1 MPATSPIEADLIE
14 VFSSIQGEGVL
25 IGCRQ
30 VFARFADCNLSC
42 AYCDTPFHG
51 EAAYRFETAPG
62 SGESLQLKNPA
73 DLLALGA
80 VLEQWR
86 SMHPGLHHSLC
97 LTGGE
102 PLLHA
107 EALKRWLPVI
117 SATWPV
123 YLETNGTLPLELGK
137 VLRWITWISMDI
149 KTEETTG
156 QATRWE
162 AHAQFMETAE
172 NRLCQ
177 VKLVVGAKT
186 DPETVRRAAGLV
198 KRHAPG
204 APLILQPCMSKGRL
218 TVTGPVLLQLQAAA
232 ADLLPD
238 TRLIPQVHPFLGLA

>member
-1 MPATSPIEADLIE
+1 VE

-30 VFARFADCNLSC
+30 VFLRFAGCNLSC

-51 EAAYRFETAPG
+51 GAVYCLETAPG
-62 SGESLQLKNPA
+62 SGESLQFKNPA
-73 DLLALGA
+73 DLLALGEA
-80 VLEQWR
+80 LEQWR
-86 SMHPGLHHSLC
+86 QSHPGLHHSLC

-107 EALKRWLPVI
+107 EALQRWLPVI
-117 SATWPV
+117 SQTWPV
-123 YLETNGTLPLELGK
+123 YLETNGTLPVELGR
-137 VLRWITWISMDI
+137 VLRWLTWISMDI

-162 AHAQFMETAE
+162 AHAQFMEAAG

-186 DPETVRRAAGLV
+186 GLETVRRAAGLV

-204 APLILQPCMSKGRL
+204 TPLILQPCMDQGAL
-218 TVTGPVLLQLQAAA
+218 TVAGPVLLQLQEEAAG
-232 ADLLPD
+232 LHSD
-238 TRLIPQVHPFLGLA
+238 TRLIPQVHPFLGIA